1 MTTKFMYDELLQ
13 KLVDYVLAPVQFSN
27 KAFENAGWSFLDAMG
42 CGLLALKYP
51 ACTKLLG
58 PIVPGAFCA
67 QGARVPALKWE
78 LDPVQ
83 AAFNIGTMVRW
94 LDYNDTWL
102 AAEWGHPS
110 DNLGAILATC
120 DYVHRQRVA
129 QGLSGLSLKD
139 VLEAMIQAYE
149 IQGIMALNHAFNR
162 QGLDHVILVKLA
174 SALVAAKILGG
185 DRDCLLRTAS
195 QVFVDGQSLRT
206 YRHAPNTGSR
216 KSWAAGD
223 ACSRAVRLALI
234 SQTGEMGYPT
244 VLTQEPW
251 GFCAVSFAHQPLHLI
266 QPLGCYVMEHILW
279 KIAYPAE
286 FHAQTAVECALKLH
300 EVVGDRVH
308 DIAAIEVR
316 TQEPAMRIIS
326 KKGPLK
332 NPADRDHC
340 LEYIIAVALAFGH
353 LDADDYEDERAQ
365 DPIIDQLRQLM
376 IVEEDA
382 QFTKDY
388 YDLQKRAIPNAI
400 RIKFKDGRFTDWV
413 SESYPLGHP
422 NRREQGIPLLKDKF
436 TQNVA
441 TYYSKSQQERIFQAF
456 LSENDWTSY
465 SLDQFYDLFPV
476 Q

>member
-1 MTTKFMYDELLQ
+1 
-13 KLVDYVLAPVQFSN
+13 
-27 KAFENAGWSFLDAMG
+27 
-42 CGLLALKYP
+42 
-51 ACTKLLG
+51 
-58 PIVPGAFCA
+58 
-67 QGARVPALKWE
+67 
-78 LDPVQ
+78 
-83 AAFNIGTMVRW
+83 
-94 LDYNDTWL
+94 
-102 AAEWGHPS
+102 
-110 DNLGAILATC
+110 
-120 DYVHRQRVA
+120 
-129 QGLSGLSLKD
+129 
-139 VLEAMIQAYE
+139 MIQAYE

-162 QGLDHVILVKLA
+162 QGLDHVLLVKLA
-174 SALVAAKILGG
+174 SALVSARILGG
-185 DRDCLLRTAS
+185 DSDCLLRTAS

-223 ACSRAVRLALI
+223 ASARGVRLALI
-234 SQTGEMGYPT
+234 AQTGEMGYPS

-251 GFCAVSFAHQPLHLI
+251 GFSAVSFAHQPLHLI
-266 QPLGCYVMEHILW
+266 QPLGSYVMENILW

-300 EVVGDRVH
+300 EVVGERVG

-353 LDADDYEDERAQ
+353 LDADDYEDNRAEN
-365 DPIIDQLRQLM
+365 PIIDTLRQLM

-400 RIKFKDGRFTDWV
+400 RVKFKDGRYTDWV
-413 SESYPLGHP
+413 SEYYPIGHP
-422 NRREQGIPLLKDKF
+422 NRRKEGIPLLVDKF
-436 TQNVA
+436 KQNVA
-441 TYYSKSQQERIFQAF
+441 SYYATSKQEKIFHAF
-456 LSENDWTSY
+456 LGDENWSQLT
-465 SLDQFYDLFPV
+465 LDEFYRLFA
-476 Q
+476 

>member
-1 MTTKFMYDELLQ
+1 MSKQTYDDLLQ
-13 KLVDYVLAPVQFSN
+13 KLVDYVLAPLPHSS
-27 KAFENAGWSFLDAMG
+27 KAMENAAWSFVDALG
-42 CGLLALKYP
+42 CGILALQYK

-58 PIVPGAFCA
+58 PVVPGAFCVG
-67 QGARVPALKWE
+67 GARVPGFDWE

-110 DNLGAILATC
+110 DNLGAILATF
-120 DYVHRQRVA
+120 DYMHRQQIR
-129 QGLSGLSLKD
+129 QGLPGFTLKN

-174 SALVAAKILGG
+174 SALVAAKILGA
-185 DRDCLLRTAS
+185 DRDGLLRTAS

-223 ACSRAVRLALI
+223 ATARAVRLALI
-234 SQTGEMGYPT
+234 SKTGEMGYPS

-251 GFCAVSFAHQPLHLI
+251 GFCAASFAHQPIHLI
-266 QPLGCYVMEHILW
+266 KPLGSYVMEHILW
-279 KIAYPAE
+279 KISYPAE

-300 EVVGDRVH
+300 EVVNGRVD
-308 DIAAIEVR
+308 DIAVIEVR

-326 KKGPLK
+326 KKGQLK

-353 LDADDYEDERAQ
+353 LDANDYEDERANH
-365 DPIIDQLRQLM
+365 PLIEKLRQLM
-376 IVEEDA
+376 VVEEDS

-388 YDLQKRAIPNAI
+388 YDLEKRAIPNAI
-400 RIKFKDGRFTDWV
+400 RIQFKDGRYTDWV
-413 SESYPLGHP
+413 ISAYPIGHP
-422 NRREQGIPLLKDKF
+422 NRRAEGIPLLKEKF
-436 TQNVA
+436 KANIGSYYPKEKQEKITNTFCQN
-441 TYYSKSQQERIFQAF
+441 
-456 LSENDWTSY
+456 NDWMQM
-465 SLDQFYDLFPV
+465 SLDEFYQLFSL
-476 Q
+476 

>member
-1 MTTKFMYDELLQ
+1 MSKVIYDEVLE
-13 KLVDYVLAPVQFSN
+13 KLVDYVLSPMPHSPEAM
-27 KAFENAGWSFLDAMG
+27 ENAKWSFIDALG
-42 CGLLALKYP
+42 CAFLALKYS

-58 PIVPGAFCA
+58 PVVPGAFLEG
-67 QGARVPALKWE
+67 GARVPGFLWE

-83 AAFNIGTMVRW
+83 AAFNIGTMIRW

-110 DNLGAILATC
+110 DNLGAILAVM
-120 DYVHRQRVA
+120 DYVHRMQVNK
-129 QGLSGLSLKD
+129 GLIGFTLKN

-174 SALVAAKILGG
+174 SALVAGKILGL
-185 DRDCLLRTAS
+185 DRDGLLRTAS

-223 ACSRAVRLALI
+223 ATARAVRLALI
-234 SQTGEMGYPT
+234 SQTGEMGYPSA
-244 VLTQEPW
+244 LSQEPW
-251 GFCAVSFAHQPLHLI
+251 GFSAVSFAHQPLHLI
-266 QPLGCYVMEHILW
+266 KPLGSYVMENILW

-286 FHAQTAVECALKLH
+286 FHAQTAVECALQLH
-300 EVVGDRVH
+300 EVVLGRFGE
-308 DIAAIEVR
+308 IAMIEVK

-326 KKGPLK
+326 KKGVLK

-353 LDADDYEDERAQ
+353 LDANDYEDERANH
-365 DPIIDQLRQLM
+365 PLIEQLRQMM
-376 IVEEDA
+376 IVKEDP

-388 YDLQKRAIPNAI
+388 YDLDKRAIPNAI
-400 RIKFKDGRFTDWV
+400 RIQFKDGSNTDWV
-413 SESYPLGHP
+413 TCLYPIGHP
-422 NRREQGIPLLKDKF
+422 NRREEGIPLLKQKF
-436 TQNVA
+436 KANISILPKERQDTIHHVFCH
-441 TYYSKSQQERIFQAF
+441 QEDWIN
-456 LSENDWTSY
+456 LSMDE
-465 SLDQFYDLFPV
+465 FYQLLSS
-476 Q
+476 